1 MNRHGKKLSV
11 IVLLFAALCIAVLAS
26 CSASEKGVKAAKK
39 ATEATVTTQVG
50 SVESYTGVVN
60 PTLDAN
66 YHQTPEEAQRYGA
79 QMEEIL
85 TNGSDADRVLQ
96 SGI

>member
-11 IVLLFAALCIAVLAS
+11 MVLLFVALCITMLAS

-60 PTLDAN
+60 PTLEAN